1 MAAGAAAAEKK
12 QNKKKGKGGNMK
24 GRNGPAAVAMKARG
38 AGAAAAERSN
48 PFEAIWSR
56 RKFDVLGKKRKG
68 EERRTSRSRSDAIHK
83 ARGAGAAAAERS
95 NPFEAIWSRRKF
107 DVLGKKRK
115 GEERRTSRSRSDA
128 IHKRENTLLKEF
140 EQSAKSSVFHDR
152 RIGERDETLPEY
164 DKAILRQQREHM
176 AKLKR
181 ASKFNLSDEEDDEDS
196 HTLLGNDDFNEEV
209 PIGDDSDEEGN
220 TLSKKRL
227 SLQSSDLPSETD
239 LPGETHGHK
248 SKKEVMSEIILKS
261 KFYKFSNLG
270 ICFFSKLF
278 AKAQKAKEK
287 EQDEHLVDKLDSDFA
302 LLAQT
307 PELLSLTESAR
318 VNTHKNNSST
328 IHKGSSGLT
337 GKEIFNKEKPDAYD
351 KLVKEMVMD
360 QRARPSDRT
369 KTPEELAQE
378 EKERLE
384 KLEKERHKR
393 MLGTAESS
401 DEEDDDSEDG
411 DHHMRAD
418 NSKPISGD
426 DLGDSFSF
434 DEPTKRKKGWV
445 DEIYENEGRKIGE
458 GVASGDEGSDDS
470 GEDED
475 EDEEDAGDEED
486 SSDDDF
492 RNMPARDWEQSDDD
506 EVALE
511 EDEKDDVKDKEQVIG
526 EKVMKTNAQ
535 NLKRVSNAKQKPHGK
550 DEDLPFVIEAPNNLQ
565 DLSSLVDG
573 RSETEI
579 AEIISRIRTCNSI
592 RLTPEN
598 RKKMQVFYGVLLQY
612 FAVLATQSPVKFKVI
627 ETLVKPLVEMSGE
640 TPYFAAICA
649 RERLIHTRARLC
661 EDIKVPGKSSLP
673 SLKTLLLLRL
683 WSLIFPC
690 SDFRHAVATPMLL
703 LMCEYLMRC
712 PIQSGR
718 DAAVGSFL
726 CSMVLAATK
735 ESKKFCPEAI
745 SFLQTLLVTSLKGE
759 VSNQINDQ
767 FMELKTLKPWLHI
780 SEQMH
785 EVNRMNILDLMSMD
799 PDSPFFA
806 SDNFKAGVLLSV
818 AECLRGFVIIHEGLC
833 SFPEIFMPVSS
844 LLQQIMEKSEL
855 PALLQEIFQDVIDLI
870 KKRSDEHHASREPL
884 QMRKQKPEPIKQLNP
899 KFEENYVK
907 GLDYDP
913 DRERAR
919 LKKLK
924 KQVKSE
930 KRGAMSELRKD
941 SYFMAAVKEKERMKH
956 EQERSGVTNHGTHMW
971 RQSAIARRP
980 KSSTTHEDLKGYRQR
995 LMQHVP
1001 VSKAS
1006 AKKMIGD
1013 DAFWLLTCIC
1023 SPSTESDARCCRAD
1037 SGGWIG

>member
-1 MAAGAAAAEKK
+1 MAKTKPMSAGAAAADKK

-68 EERRTSRSRSDAIHK
+68 EERRTSRSRSDA
-83 ARGAGAAAAERS
+83 
-95 NPFEAIWSRRKF
+95 
-107 DVLGKKRK
+107 V
-115 GEERRTSRSRSDA
+115 
-128 IHKRENTLLKEF
+128 HKRENTLLKEF

-261 KFYKFSNLG
+261 KFYK
-270 ICFFSKLF
+270 
-278 AKAQKAKEK
+278 AQKAKEK
-287 EQDEHLVDKLDSDFA
+287 EEDEHLVDKLDSDFA

-307 PELLSLTESAR
+307 PALLSLTESAR

-401 DEEDDDSEDG
+401 DDEDDDSEDG

-445 DEIYENEGRKIGE
+445 DEIYENDGRKIGE

-506 EVALE
+506 EVAVE

-565 DLSSLVDG
+565 DLCSLVDG

-673 SLKTLLLLRL
+673 SLKTLLLL
-683 WSLIFPC
+683 SL
-690 SDFRHAVATPMLL
+690 AEM
-703 LMCEYLMRC
+703 
-712 PIQSGR
+712 Q
-718 DAAVGSFL
+718 
-726 CSMVLAATK
+726 
-735 ESKKFCPEAI
+735 
-745 SFLQTLLVTSLKGE
+745 LLVLSCAPWCLRLLKNRK
-759 VSNQINDQ
+759 SSA
-767 FMELKTLKPWLHI
+767 LK
-780 SEQMH
+780 
-785 EVNRMNILDLMSMD
+785 
-799 PDSPFFA
+799 
-806 SDNFKAGVLLSV
+806 LSV
-818 AECLRGFVIIHEGLC
+818 FC
-833 SFPEIFMPVSS
+833 
-844 LLQQIMEKSEL
+844 
-855 PALLQEIFQDVIDLI
+855 
-870 KKRSDEHHASREPL
+870 
-884 QMRKQKPEPIKQLNP
+884 
-899 KFEENYVK
+899 
-907 GLDYDP
+907 
-913 DRERAR
+913 
-919 LKKLK
+919 KL
-924 KQVKSE
+924 
-930 KRGAMSELRKD
+930 
-941 SYFMAAVKEKERMKH
+941 
-956 EQERSGVTNHGTHMW
+956 
-971 RQSAIARRP
+971 
-980 KSSTTHEDLKGYRQR
+980 
-995 LMQHVP
+995 
-1001 VSKAS
+1001 
-1006 AKKMIGD
+1006 
-1013 DAFWLLTCIC
+1013 FW
-1023 SPSTESDARCCRAD
+1023 
-1037 SGGWIG
+1037 

>member
-1 MAAGAAAAEKK
+1 MAKTKPMAAGAAAAEKK

-24 GRNGPAAVAMKARG
+24 GRNGPAAVAM
-38 AGAAAAERSN
+38 
-48 PFEAIWSR
+48 
-56 RKFDVLGKKRKG
+56 
-68 EERRTSRSRSDAIHK
+68 K

-261 KFYKFSNLG
+261 KFY
-270 ICFFSKLF
+270 
-278 AKAQKAKEK
+278 KAQKAKEK

-956 EQERSGVTNHGTHMW
+956 EQERSEKYGKAMAFL
-971 RQSAIARRP
+971 QEQESAFKCGQMGKGKKRR
-980 KSSTTHEDLKGYRQR
+980 R
-995 LMQHVP
+995 
-1001 VSKAS
+1001 
-1006 AKKMIGD
+1006 
-1013 DAFWLLTCIC
+1013 
-1023 SPSTESDARCCRAD
+1023 
-1037 SGGWIG
+1037 